1 MDVMKILYFHQH
13 FQTPATA
20 GGTRSY
26 ELAQRLIGRGHAV
39 TMVCGRIGDYGLAE
53 TGRKKIRRGMVD
65 GIDVIQLDLSYSNY
79 DHMLKRV
86 TTFLHYGLASIR
98 LALREEYDLLFATST
113 PLTAAF
119 PGIAMKLCGRRK
131 PFVFEVRDL
140 WPELPRALG
149 MKNPLLLGGM
159 SLLEW
164 LGYRLADGCIGLSPG
179 ICKGIARRSP
189 KRQRITMVPNS
200 CDLDL
205 FKPGHRQNLRLDGI
219 GPSDTVAIFTG
230 AHGLANGLH
239 AVLDA
244 AAELQRRNRHDIKL
258 VFIGDGKVKPS
269 LVQRAERDNL
279 MNCRFYD
286 PMPKNR
292 LNQVVASADIGLMI
306 LANVPAFYYGTSPNK
321 FFDYIASGLPVLN
334 NYPGWLADLITE
346 HKCGLAVDPDDPV
359 AFADALIALADDPD
373 RCHEMGK
380 NGRVLAEQ
388 EFSRDILG
396 NNFVDFIESIKT
408 NEK

>member
-1 MDVMKILYFHQH
+1 MKILYFHQH
-13 FQTPATA
+13 FKTPAAA

-26 ELAQRLIGRGHAV
+26 EMAQRLIARGHSV
-39 TMVCGRIGDYGLAE
+39 TMVCGKTGDYGLPR
-53 TGRKKIRRGMVD
+53 TRLKGMRRGTLD
-65 GIDVIQLDLSYSNY
+65 GIDVVQLDLAYSNY
-79 DHMLKRV
+79 HGIMKR
-86 TTFLHYGLASIR
+86 TATFLRFGMACIR
-98 LALREEYDLLFATST
+98 MALREEYDLLFATST

-119 PGIAMKLCGRRK
+119 PGIAMKLRGRRK

-164 LGYRLADGCIGLSPG
+164 LSYRLADGCIGLSPG

-189 KRQRITMVPNS
+189 KGQRIAMVPNS
-200 CDLDL
+200 CDLEL
-205 FKPGHRQNLRLDGI
+205 FKPGHRQNLQLDGI
-219 GPSDTVAIFTG
+219 EPSDTVAIFTG

-244 AAELQRRNRHDIKL
+244 AAELQRRNRPDVKF

-269 LVQRAERDNL
+269 LVQRAARDNL

-346 HKCGLAVDPDDPV
+346 HKCGLAIPPENPS
-359 AFADALIALADDPD
+359 AFADALITMADDPE
-373 RCHEMGK
+373 RRQAMGRNARK
-380 NGRVLAEQ
+380 LAEQ
-388 EFSRDILG
+388 AFDRGKLG
-396 NNFVDFIESIKT
+396 NELVDFIEAMPR
-408 NEK
+408 